1 MAAAVSEG
9 KKITELRV
17 IDLKSELKRRGLDIT
32 GVKTV
37 LISRLKQAVE
47 DEGGDPDNM
56 EVVATADNS
65 TKKMTKVKGKK
76 LDEDC
81 DATMED
87 DASAK
92 ENETDDLNGVNE
104 TVDESF
110 LTADEADDDDE
121 EEEENDIAGS
131 GDGTQEVSK
140 PVPSEESVDDTEPAA
155 HEDMETSKSVT
166 EAEDDNLSVTIQA
179 EDAITL
185 DCDGDDL
192 LETGKN
198 VKIADSEA
206 RKARE
211 EPGAA
216 AKESLGG
223 KKDAG
228 VTESL
233 KDVKKKDAGAKG
245 DSVKKEAREGSSRK
259 AESGDKEKDSGKKTT
274 STGVS
279 GQAKSSSKDSKEN
292 RTSKNDRG
300 SVLGSS
306 GLSTKNLW
314 VSGLSKNTKAADLKT
329 LFAKYG
335 KVLIAKIVTSAR
347 SPGAKCYG
355 IVTMLSSGD
364 VPRCISHLHHTELHG
379 QQISVE
385 KLKNDTFRNI
395 KSQVD
400 ERVGSSRFV
409 RDKKAVGGDKK
420 AAGGDK
426 KAAAGDKVEKKS
438 PGADQKAAG
447 GDKVEKKPTGVDKKA
462 AGSNKVEKKPA
473 GTDKKAAGGN
483 KVEKKPVGADK
494 KVAGGNKVEKKTAG
508 ADKKPAGGDKVEK
521 KPARADKKA
530 AGGDKVEKKPAR
542 AFKKTTNSDKKP
554 NDKTDGDQTS
564 TKKEEIN
571 KSDKS
576 EKEGKEKKTDLK
588 EQKEGTSSATTEGS
602 KNEERKRR
610 NTLTPEELV
619 IIDQTRREKPVKR
632 PTRRRFEREPIRN
645 KSYSSNMKYEYQ
657 GKKMIMPFERLKA
670 YRIREHLDRVD
681 RLRRAVELRRRR
693 EMAERERRER
703 IMREQEIHAHL
714 QRERERLEIERQ
726 KLERERMERERLE
739 RERIRIE
746 QERRKEAERIARERA
761 ELRRQQEQLRFEQA
775 KRNSL
780 KRPRDVDHRRE
791 DPFWSEN
798 KKVALDADSR
808 FSRNS
813 DFSSQ
818 QNRFSDF
825 DHRGE
830 RVRYPDAP
838 SVTTAFE
845 RHERFVAQNEPKKT
859 LSSVRRE
866 EAGFERYTKAFTDS
880 RRNDGAPQRNDIRDT
895 DRREVRDKDER
906 RTVVLDRPV
915 VTRSD
920 NRINSAAIHGRHPR
934 DTGSSQQQRKSWKT
948 EAAISVEKRDLRGE
962 RTERSGRD
970 VNANNMRSVPISRSS
985 ASAFGSRD
993 VERGVMVLDR
1003 GSGNQHFDA
1012 RHVVER
1018 HAQEV
1023 VGPRKEWHAP
1033 TVQAVFP
1040 DARRMGDGRS
1050 GLMPQH
1056 ASTSSLNRAVQV
1068 ANSMQ
1073 RASGSGFKP
1082 SFKSGLQRR
1091 F

>member
-47 DEGGDPDNM
+47 DEGGDPDNI
-56 EVVATADNS
+56 EVVATADTP
-65 TKKMTKVKGKK
+65 TKKTTKVKGKK

-92 ENETDDLNGVNE
+92 EDELESQDTSDQEGSDEIKDLEESADNEEDQEVNE
-104 TVDESF
+104 DSSDEPE
-110 LTADEADDDDE
+110 LQEADDDDDDDDK
-121 EEEENDIAGS
+121 DIAGS

-192 LETGKN
+192 LETGKH

-206 RKARE
+206 NKARE

-228 VTESL
+228 VTQSL

-245 DSVKKEAREGSSRK
+245 GSVKKEAREGSSRK
-259 AESGDKEKDSGKKTT
+259 AESGDKEKDSGKKTS

-279 GQAKSSSKDSKEN
+279 GQAKSSKDSKEN

-300 SVLGSS
+300 SALGSS
-306 GLSTKNLW
+306 GISTRNLW

-395 KSQVD
+395 KKEVD
-400 ERVGSSRFV
+400 ERMGSSRFV
-409 RDKKAVGGDKK
+409 RDKAAGGDKK

-426 KAAAGDKVEKKS
+426 KAA
-438 PGADQKAAG
+438 G
-447 GDKVEKKPTGVDKKA
+447 G
-462 AGSNKVEKKPA
+462 
-473 GTDKKAAGGN
+473 DKKAAGG
-483 KVEKKPVGADK
+483 
-494 KVAGGNKVEKKTAG
+494 
-508 ADKKPAGGDKVEK
+508 
-521 KPARADKKA
+521 DKKA
-530 AGGDKVEKKPAR
+530 AGGDKVEKKISGADKAAGGDKAEKKTSGTEKKAAGGDKVAKKPPGAEKKAAGGDKVEKKPPGAEKKPAR
-542 AFKKTTNSDKKP
+542 SDKGTTSSDKKP

-564 TKKEEIN
+564 AKKEDI

-576 EKEGKEKKTDLK
+576 EKESKEKKTDTI
-588 EQKEGTSSATTEGS
+588 EEKEGTSSATTEERS
-602 KNEERKRR
+602 KSEDRKRR

-619 IIDQTRREKPVKR
+619 IIDQTRREKPARR

-645 KSYSSNMKYEYQ
+645 KAFPSKMKYEYQ
-657 GKKMIMPFERLKA
+657 GKKMIMPFERIKA

-798 KKVALDADSR
+798 KKVALDTDSR
-808 FSRNS
+808 FSRSS

-830 RVRYPDAP
+830 RGRYPDAS
-838 SVTTAFE
+838 SVPASFE
-845 RHERFVAQNEPKKT
+845 RHERFVAQNESKKT

-866 EAGFERYTKAFTDS
+866 ASFERYNKAFTDS

-906 RTVVLDRPV
+906 RAVVLDRPV

-920 NRINSAAIHGRHPR
+920 NRINSADIHGRHPR
-934 DTGSSQQQRKSWKT
+934 ETGSSQQRGKSWKT
-948 EAAISVEKRDLRGE
+948 EAGIAVEKRDLRGE

-970 VNANNMRSVPISRSS
+970 VNASNMRSIPISRSS

-993 VERGVMVLDR
+993 VERGVIVIDR

-1018 HAQEV
+1018 HTREV

-1040 DARRMGDGRS
+1040 DARRMGDGR
-1050 GLMPQH
+1050 GGVMPQH
-1056 ASTSSLNRAVQV
+1056 ASTSINRVVQV
-1068 ANSMQ
+1068 ANSLQ
-1073 RASGSGFKP
+1073 RAGGSGFKP